1 MARKSHDHDARAGR
15 DAADSIDVIARVY
28 HTENGNVHAEGD
40 TYAVTDRAL
49 AETLRAIGFVS
60 IDGWTDGQPIT
71 APAIASLSPDTV
83 ALGAAD
89 FDVHVLG
96 SGFGLDSVIV
106 FNGHDEPTTITDDG
120 DVSTGVN
127 MAVWQAPASVPVQVR
142 SGGNLSN
149 EKMFTFTAASRA
161 GDRGG
166 PAGPY
171 RPPARAEIIHDDRRD
186 H

>member
-1 MARKSHDHDARAGR
+1 MVRRHHDDARAGR
-15 DAADSIDVIARVY
+15 DAGNSIDVTARVY
-28 HTENGNVHAEGD
+28 HTEYGTVHAEGE

-60 IDGWTDGQPIT
+60 IDGWTDAPT
-71 APAIASLSPDTV
+71 TPPAIASLSPDTV
-83 ALGAAD
+83 VLGAAD

-120 DVSTGVN
+120 DVSTGVD
-127 MAVWQAPASVPVQVR
+127 MSVWLAPATVPVQVR

-149 EKMFTFTAASRA
+149 EKMFTFTAATRA

-171 RPPARAEIIHDDRRD
+171 RPPARTEIIHDDRRD
-186 H
+186 R

>member
-1 MARKSHDHDARAGR
+1 MVRRHHDDARAGR
-15 DAADSIDVIARVY
+15 DARAGESIDVTARVY
-28 HTENGNVHAEGD
+28 HTEYGTVHTEGE

-71 APAIASLSPDTV
+71 TPAIASLSPDTV

-120 DVSTGVN
+120 DVSTGVD
-127 MAVWQAPASVPVQVR
+127 MSVWQTPATVPVQVR

-149 EKMFTFTAASRA
+149 EKMFTFTAARRA
-161 GDRGG
+161 D
-166 PAGPY
+166 AGQTTPG

-186 H
+186 R